1 MYFDEDAGRVI
12 RHSLIP
18 VEIIEKA
25 SSGRRDEMV
34 KIAIVNAV
42 KAQRDSLRMMIEE
55 MSETYLEDIGL
66 LEYESGSELIHQ
78 KLDDLNIV
86 LLDHDLPGICGAET
100 AKILRKNDKDLIII
114 FVTAHNE
121 LWQCGYDVQAFY
133 YLTRPVDTEK
143 FQKIMVRAIRKIR
156 VEKRPVTLRT
166 TRGILVLYS
175 DEIVSAQR
183 CDSNYVLIKYT
194 GRNGKIE
201 TDTAKYGLS
210 EIESIFKAFG
220 FIKPYI
226 ACLINPI
233 HIKRTFM
240 RGEGRFLETTA
251 GDEFPIELLL
261 KTKWIQPCLLPA
273 SV

>member
-1 MYFDEDAGRVI
+1 MDEDAGRVI

-18 VEIIEKA
+18 VEIIYKA

-55 MSETYLEDIGL
+55 MSENHSEDIGL

-121 LWQCGYDVQAFY
+121 LWQCGYDVQAYY

-143 FQKIMVRAIRKIR
+143 FQKIMIRAIRKIR
-156 VEKRPVTLRT
+156 IEKKPVALRT
-166 TRGILVLYS
+166 THGILVLYS
-175 DEIVSAQR
+175 DEIVSVQK
-183 CDSNYVLIKYT
+183 CDPKCVRIKYT

-201 TDTAKYGLS
+201 TETAKYGIS
-210 EIESIFKAFG
+210 EIEAIFKAFR
-220 FIKPYI
+220 FIKPHDS
-226 ACLINPI
+226 CLINPV
-233 HIKRTFM
+233 HIKRTFV
-240 RGEGRFLETTA
+240 RDEGRFLETSA
-251 GDEFPIELLL
+251 GDEFPIELLF
-261 KTKWIQPCLLPA
+261 KTKWIQPCLLTA